1 MIGVMAFG
9 QQGGPPAT
17 ARQLKE
23 MMALLEQAG
32 YSSFREARG
41 PLGFTQR
48 QGGGKFTGPEAAAF
62 IEQLESESEAE
73 AEAGSGSE
81 AEPAAGPK
89 SKPRAKAKPVRAPVV
104 APVAGAL
111 AAERREARLTVVAR
125 DLPPHILA
133 RELERRGWILIP
145 PEGFA
150 PSDG

>member
-1 MIGVMAFG
+1 MAFG

-62 IEQLESESEAE
+62 IEQLEAEAE
-73 AEAGSGSE
+73 AQAGSGSE
-81 AEPAAGPK
+81 AEPK
-89 SKPRAKAKPVRAPVV
+89 SKPRAKAKSVRAPVV

>member
-1 MIGVMAFG
+1 
-9 QQGGPPAT
+9 
-17 ARQLKE
+17 
-23 MMALLEQAG
+23 MALLEQAG

-62 IEQLESESEAE
+62 IEQLEAE

-81 AEPAAGPK
+81 AEPK
-89 SKPRAKAKPVRAPVV
+89 SKPRAKAKSVRAPMV

>member
-62 IEQLESESEAE
+62 IEQLEAEGEAESESE
-73 AEAGSGSE
+73 SE
-81 AEPAAGPK
+81 SEPKAVPK
-89 SKPRAKAKPVRAPVV
+89 SKPRVKAKSPRAPEV
-104 APVAGAL
+104 APVASTL